1 MFLGLNW
8 KLKISNHCTKYLARH
23 WRISFLKKYIFY
35 KINPERFTSTGLL
48 QRDGIYRV
56 PIVCRN
62 LWSQV
67 SLAHFVKAHSHYCVF
82 RVSLWQTV
90 VLLHRDRKIPISVL
104 TQSTVESAN
113 RCGECEW
120 AFTFS
125 IFWFFQSTQHPK
137 TLYMPMVLVF
147 VLKLVKSVLRC
158 LLYIF
163 HLSGLFSPASFL
175 FELINTKS
183 IILGGSPG
191 LVVMIWRSW
200 VRIPALYTGSNIFH
214 IFVVKI
220 VMIPWKDENELI
232 RSQGWP
238 F

>member
-104 TQSTVESAN
+104 TQSTVESADC
-113 RCGECEW
+113 CGECEW
-120 AFTFS
+120 ALRNVLDWCLKYRLTSLMMYASSLYQIWS
-125 IFWFFQSTQHPK
+125 ILYLPETQQ
-137 TLYMPMVLVF
+137 
-147 VLKLVKSVLRC
+147 
-158 LLYIF
+158 
-163 HLSGLFSPASFL
+163 LS
-175 FELINTKS
+175 
-183 IILGGSPG
+183 
-191 LVVMIWRSW
+191 
-200 VRIPALYTGSNIFH
+200 
-214 IFVVKI
+214 
-220 VMIPWKDENELI
+220 D
-232 RSQGWP
+232 
-238 F
+238 